1 MSSKVTIDTPMPTAL
16 IPLAEDFEE
25 IEAVTIIDVLRRAS
39 IEVTIAALD
48 NELVTGSHRIPLLAD
63 CLLSEVLGNSYDL
76 IALHGGPGT
85 KHLKASPQV
94 LQLLK
99 EQSAQGKLIGAIC
112 AAPTVLSSA
121 GLLKE
126 RRATAYP
133 TVKGELEV
141 KEYLDVDVVVDGNII
156 TGRSPS
162 AALPFA
168 LKLVELLSG
177 MERAKLTAQAMIY
190 AV

>member
-1 MSSKVTIDTPMPTAL
+1 MLTAL
-16 IPLAEDFEE
+16 IPLAEGFEE
-25 IEAVTIIDVLRRAS
+25 IEAVTIIDVLRRAN
-39 IEVTIAALD
+39 IEVTVAALD
-48 NELVTGSHRIPLLAD
+48 NELVKGSHHIPLLAD
-63 CLLSEVLGNSYDL
+63 CLLTEVLDNTYDL

-85 KHLKASPQV
+85 QHLKASSQV

-112 AAPTVLSSA
+112 AAPTVLSTA

-133 TVKGELEV
+133 TVKAELQV
-141 KEYLDVDVVVDGNII
+141 KEYLEVDVVADGNII
-156 TGRSPS
+156 TGRSPA

-168 LKLVELLSG
+168 LKLVELLAG
-177 MERAKLTAQAMIY
+177 TETAKQTAQAMIY
-190 AV
+190 TV